1 MSISSEQRALDEV
14 FMGRAIEIARNG
26 MGFVAPN
33 PMVGAVLA
41 RGNEIIAEGYH
52 AQYGGAHAVVM
63 AFQQAEAKH
72 ADLTDTTLYVT
83 LEPCTHVGKTPPC
96 CEAIAQRP
104 VRRVVIATLDPNPV
118 VHGKSIEYL
127 QNAGKEVEV
136 GVLEEQ
142 SRELNRRFF
151 TFHNKRRPY
160 IILKWAQTLDGFID
174 SNRAACE
181 PYRWITN
188 QKSRILVHKWRS
200 EEMSILVGTNT
211 ALRDNPELTVRY
223 WSGKNPLRVV
233 MDRTL
238 RLPHTLHLFDGSTPT
253 LIIAGNNLSASTRGE
268 TFSNI
273 PNTELVFV
281 DYMKGIEGV
290 LLAELQKR
298 NITSLIV
305 EGGALILNN
314 FLKLGLWDE
323 ARVFV
328 GNQFYRAGLLA
339 PALPEGLHYTYSID
353 QCQLH
358 TFRNPRPRGN

>member
-1 MSISSEQRALDEV
+1 MSISGEQRTLDEV

-33 PMVGAVLA
+33 PMVGAVIV
-41 RGNEIIAEGYH
+41 RNNQIIAEGYH
-52 AQYGGAHAVVM
+52 AQYGGPHAEIM
-63 AFQQAEAKH
+63 AFQHAEAMQV
-72 ADLTDTTLYVT
+72 DLNEATLYVT
-83 LEPCTHVGKTPPC
+83 LEPCTHVGNTAPC
-96 CEAIAQRP
+96 CEAIMKRP
-104 VRRVVIATLDPNPV
+104 IRRVVIATLDPNPL
-118 VHGKSIEYL
+118 VHGKSIELL

-142 SRELNRRFF
+142 SKVLNRRFF
-151 TFHNKRRPY
+151 TFHKKKRPY
-160 IILKWAQTLDGFID
+160 IILKWAQTLDGYID
-174 SNRAACE
+174 SNRSAGE
-181 PYRWITN
+181 PHHWITN
-188 QKSRILVHKWRS
+188 EKSRILVHKWRS

-211 ALRDNPELTVRY
+211 ALRDNPQLNVRL

-253 LIIAGNNLSASTRGE
+253 LIIAGNNLSASTRAQN
-268 TFSNI
+268 FANL

-328 GNQFYRAGLLA
+328 GNQFYRSGLAA

-358 TFRNPRPRGN
+358 TFRNPRPRGY

>member
-33 PMVGAVLA
+33 PMVGAVIV

-52 AQYGGAHAVVM
+52 AQYGGSHAEVM

-160 IILKWAQTLDGFID
+160 IILKRAQTLDGFID
-174 SNRAACE
+174 SNRAASE

-188 QKSRILVHKWRS
+188 QKSRMLVHKWRS

-253 LIIAGNNLSASTRGE
+253 LIIAGNNLSASTRGG
-268 TFSNI
+268 TFSHI
-273 PNTELVFV
+273 PNT
-281 DYMKGIEGV
+281 GIIFTKNKDK
-290 LLAELQKR
+290 AIIK
-298 NITSLIV
+298 
-305 EGGALILNN
+305 
-314 FLKLGLWDE
+314 FL
-323 ARVFV
+323 
-328 GNQFYRAGLLA
+328 
-339 PALPEGLHYTYSID
+339 
-353 QCQLH
+353 
-358 TFRNPRPRGN
+358 